1 MKIPI
6 ITTVGP
12 WSEIK
17 LEIIRD
23 YASVYSR
30 ILAAQ
35 QSPSLYHVYI
45 DAFAGAGIHVSR
57 GTKTLIP
64 GSPLVALEISPPF
77 REYHFIDLNRKR
89 ASFLRE
95 AITALKRKN
104 VWVYEGDANVVLLND
119 IFPRLRYESYR
130 RGLCLLDPYS
140 LNYTW
145 EVVQTA
151 GRMQS
156 IELFI
161 NFPIGA
167 INRTVLARNPEN
179 IEARDTARMNGFW
192 GDDSWQEAAYTSRRS
207 LFGDLEKMEN
217 HVIVEAY
224 RKRLQELAGFKHVS
238 PPLPM
243 RNSKKAVLYYL
254 ILASQ
259 KPVASDI
266 IQSIFNKHHRRLG

>member
-1 MKIPI
+1 MPV
-6 ITTVGP
+6 ITPVGP

-17 LEIIRD
+17 LEIIRH
-23 YASVYSR
+23 YASAYSR

-35 QSPSLYHVYI
+35 KSPSLYHVYI

-57 GTKTLIP
+57 KAKTLIR
-64 GSPLVALEISPPF
+64 GSPLVALQISPPF

-89 ASFLRE
+89 AAFLRE
-95 AITALKRKN
+95 ALTPLKRRN
-104 VWVYEGDANVVLLND
+104 VWVYEGDANVVLLNE
-119 IFPRLRYESYR
+119 IFPRLRYENYC

-167 INRTVLARNPEN
+167 INRTVLARNPDK
-179 IEARDTARMNGFW
+179 IEPRDTARMNAFW
-192 GDDSWQEAAYTSRRS
+192 GDNSWRKAAYTNRRS
-207 LFGDLEKMEN
+207 LFGDLEKMESPA
-217 HVIVEAY
+217 IVGAY
-224 RKRLQELAGFKHVS
+224 RKRLQEVAGFKYVS
-238 PPLPM
+238 APLPM
-243 RNSKKAVLYYL
+243 RNSKNVVLYYL
-254 ILASQ
+254 ILASP
-259 KPVASDI
+259 KLVASDI
-266 IQSIFNKHHRRLG
+266 INNIFQKSRRRWE